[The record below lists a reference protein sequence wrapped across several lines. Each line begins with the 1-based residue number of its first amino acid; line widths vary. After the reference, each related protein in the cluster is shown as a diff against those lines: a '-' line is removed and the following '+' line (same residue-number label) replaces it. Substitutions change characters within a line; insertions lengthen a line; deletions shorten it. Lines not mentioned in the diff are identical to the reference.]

1 MEKSKSKKIQCFS
14 SLGKIGLILNYNF
27 IGMSQNRRKFLS
39 IAALAS
45 GAMSLSGNLF
55 AANRLKEEE
64 YDLPSSIRDLKP
76 MVDGIVP
83 NQH

>member
-1 MEKSKSKKIQCFS
+1 
-14 SLGKIGLILNYNF
+14 
-27 IGMSQNRRKFLS
+27 MSQNRRKFLS
-39 IAALAS
+39 IAALSS

-64 YDLPSSIRDLKP
+64 YDLPSSISNLKP

-83 NQH
+83 ISIE